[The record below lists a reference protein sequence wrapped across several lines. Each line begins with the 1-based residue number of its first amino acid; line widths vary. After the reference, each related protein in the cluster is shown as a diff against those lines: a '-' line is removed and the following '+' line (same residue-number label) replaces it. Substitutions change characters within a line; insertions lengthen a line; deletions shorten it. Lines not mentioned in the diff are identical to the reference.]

1 MNLILIFLGFIVLC
15 FVVGLILIIFSNVNL
30 VSFSLMEIIKTGF
43 NSISL
48 ITLIIIILVLTIS
61 K

>member
-1 MNLILIFLGFIVLC
+1 MNLILIFLGFIMLC
-15 FVVGLILIIFSNVNL
+15 FVVGLILIIFSKVNL
-30 VSFSLMEIIKTGF
+30 SSFSLMEIIKTGF

-48 ITLIIIILVLTIS
+48 IVLIIIFLVLTMS